1 MYEMTEKVCAILP
14 AEKPRYLMGVG
25 TPVNILE
32 CIALGIDMFDCV
44 IPTRNGRNGTIY
56 TSNGIMNMRN
66 EKWKNDFSEVDEEGT
81 SFVDRSY
88 SKSYLRHLTVS
99 NEMLAAQISTQ
110 HNLTFYSWLVE
121 ETRKKTGEMTM
132 QCIVQSILPIPAHI
146 AKHIFLLNT
155 TLPFST
161 HQDSTARFLFFS
173 ALLPISTIIL
183 LLRFRTHIE

>member
-1 MYEMTEKVCAILP
+1 
-14 AEKPRYLMGVG
+14 MGVG

-121 ETRKKTGEMTM
+121 EARKKIEEGNFYDWKNEM
-132 QCIVQSILPIPAHI
+132 VKKLS
-146 AKHIFLLNT
+146 
-155 TLPFST
+155 
-161 HQDSTARFLFFS
+161 ARL
-173 ALLPISTIIL
+173 
-183 LLRFRTHIE
+183 